1 MIQLKILG
9 LTFSQVQ
16 AGAYALIL
24 AEEGGKRRIPIIIG
38 TPEAQSIAIFLEGLI
53 PPSPLTHD
61 FFIAFTEEMN
71 VQIKHVYIH
80 QYVEGI
86 FYSYVIFDTGKK
98 TFRMDART
106 SDAIAL
112 ALRGNAPIFIAEEI
126 INEIGILMEGD
137 DFWEE
142 PDEMPENKSDF
153 PFESLQP
160 EELQKQLNK
169 AIATE
174 DFEKA
179 SYIRDLM
186 QKNDGQNPLEGI

>member
-24 AEEGGKRRIPIIIG
+24 AEESGKRRIPIIIG

-53 PPSPLTHD
+53 PPRPLTHD
-61 FFIAFTEEMN
+61 FFIAFADEMN
-71 VQIKHVYIH
+71 VRIKHIYIH
-80 QYVEGI
+80 QYAEGI
-86 FYSYVIFDTGKK
+86 FYSYIVFDTGTK

-112 ALRGNAPIFIAEEI
+112 AIRSSAPIFIAEEI
-126 INEIGILMEGD
+126 INEIGILMEED

-142 PDEMPENKSDF
+142 AEDMSENTSDL

-169 AIATE
+169 AIAEE
-174 DFEKA
+174 DFEQA
-179 SYIRDLM
+179 SYLRDLLR
-186 QKNDGQNPLEGI
+186 KKP